1 MASVVKN
8 LPASTGEAGSIPW
21 VGKIP
26 RRREMATQDN
36 PGSLPEEFHG
46 QRSLEGTVRGV
57 AKSRTRLSEHFLH
70 CTQKTPDQ
78 ALSPGP
84 GCSPLSG
91 GHLPPGSR
99 GCPGTSVTPGAKV
112 TCTTRSSLVK
122 AVGAPTPGVDSLGK
136 AQGQVASP
144 VLFSTAGNAV
154 AVTSGANVKG
164 SSRSEAV
171 GETSKS
177 GFAVRIT
184 LPRASPS
191 VIFRGRGSST
201 SGQVTVWM
209 VMSSSPPTPKKFSGM
224 STKSS
229 PGAGG
234 RDRH

>member
-8 LPASTGEAGSIPW
+8 LPASAGEAGSIPW

-36 PGSLPEEFHG
+36 PGSLPEEFH
-46 QRSLEGTVRGV
+46 RRGAWRAQSV
-57 AKSRTRLSEHFLH
+57 GSQSRTRLSEHFLH

-78 ALSPGP
+78 ALSPSP

-99 GCPGTSVTPGAKV
+99 GCPGTSVAPGAKV

-144 VLFSTAGNAV
+144 VLFSTSGNAV
-154 AVTSGANVKG
+154 ALTSGANVKG
-164 SSRSEAV
+164 SSGSGAV
-171 GETSKS
+171 GRLQSR
-177 GFAVRIT
+177 A
-184 LPRASPS
+184 LP
-191 VIFRGRGSST
+191 
-201 SGQVTVWM
+201 
-209 VMSSSPPTPKKFSGM
+209 
-224 STKSS
+224 
-229 PGAGG
+229 
-234 RDRH
+234 